1 MTRSPVEASL
11 NSEAGPTIVGEPRR
25 FDKARRRMDG
35 RHDQPGSIAATSVS
49 NADTGVIPI
58 ALRPRSELATRIVN
72 CAIASALLIV
82 ASPVLVIA
90 AIAIKATSPGP
101 IFYMQARVGLD
112 RRRRRHHAT
121 EYDRRSHNLGGRV
134 FRIYKLRTMRSDA
147 EHQSGVVWA
156 QQRDPRTTSIGR
168 ILRKLRIDEIPQ
180 LLNVL
185 KGEMNIVGPRPERP
199 SLVAKLSSGIP
210 EYPLRHLAKPGITG
224 LAQISQNYDS
234 CLEDVRR
241 KVRYDLEYLQRQDVV
256 QDLWIML
263 RTVPVILFQ
272 KGW

>member
-1 MTRSPVEASL
+1 MEASL
-11 NSEAGPTIVGEPRR
+11 NSQAEHTIVGEPRR
-25 FDKARRRMDG
+25 VDKARRRTDG
-35 RHDQPGSIAATSVS
+35 RFDQTRASASASAPAADEISVL
-49 NADTGVIPI
+49 PI
-58 ALRPRSELATRIVN
+58 APRPRSELATRLVN
-72 CAIASALLIV
+72 STIASGLLV
-82 ASPVLVIA
+82 LASPVLVVA

-101 IFYMQARVGLD
+101 IFYTQTRVGLD
-112 RRRRRHHAT
+112 RRRRRQHET
-121 EYDRRSHNLGGRV
+121 EYDRRGHNLGGRV
-134 FRIYKLRTMRSDA
+134 FKIYKLRTMRSDA
-147 EHQSGVVWA
+147 ERQSGVVWA
-156 QQRDPRTTSIGR
+156 QQRDPRATSVGR

-210 EYPLRHLAKPGITG
+210 EYPLRQLAKPGITG
-224 LAQISQNYDS
+224 LAQISQDYDA

-241 KVRYDLEYLQRQDVV
+241 KVRYDLEYLQRQDLV